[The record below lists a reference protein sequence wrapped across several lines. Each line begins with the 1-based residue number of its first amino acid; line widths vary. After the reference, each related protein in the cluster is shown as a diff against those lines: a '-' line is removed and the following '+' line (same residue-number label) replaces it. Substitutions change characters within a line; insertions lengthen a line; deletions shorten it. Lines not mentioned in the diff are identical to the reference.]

1 MLSLDAGQAL
11 EEPKAAVAEAK
22 IDTQSLEYQ
31 KMQLQQAAE
40 ANVPAH
46 IFRAYDIRGK
56 AHTEISTT
64 LAHQIGLAIGSEAR
78 TRGEQSIVVGRVH
91 ARLSSADLQK
101 ALVSGLQES
110 GCDVVDVGQVPSP
123 VLYYV
128 LRGLDL
134 HHDLANQ
141 HSWFVVHLYAITGR
155 FFEPK
160 QLTLLEYLW
169 SCKLS

>member
-1 MLSLDAGQAL
+1 
-11 EEPKAAVAEAK
+11 
-22 IDTQSLEYQ
+22 
-31 KMQLQQAAE
+31 MQLQQAAE

-78 TRGEQSIVVGRVH
+78 TRGEQSIVVGRD

-101 ALVSGLQES
+101 ALVAGLQES

-123 VLYYV
+123 VLYYAAKNMGTGSGV
-128 LRGLDL
+128 MVTASHNPAPDNGFKVMLAHHTLVDTEVAALRQRIL
-134 HHDLANQ
+134 
-141 HSWFVVHLYAITGR
+141 R
-155 FFEPK
+155 
-160 QLTLLEYLW
+160 
-169 SCKLS
+169 